1 MWTLGRKV
9 RVRGLAKSMCWV
21 QGRDT
26 LTLTK
31 RLPGK
36 TEKMLGGG
44 GGQSNQQWEKG
55 TLLVTSC
62 CGHQDKATWFVYRL
76 SLTMKK
82 KRFTYL
88 VWCKLKNGG
97 LHCNHVHLVVESND
111 WFLFSAG
118 GSLVHL
124 VELIEQRN

>member
-82 KRFTYL
+82 K
-88 VWCKLKNGG
+88 K
-97 LHCNHVHLVVESND
+97 VHLPCLVQTEEWWTSLQPCTPCCRIQWLILVLCRR
-111 WFLFSAG
+111 FPCTPG
-118 GSLVHL
+118 G
-124 VELIEQRN
+124 INRTT